1 MDAKRRR
8 TSPKHTPA
16 GPVSRAALAGAADP
30 RLVALS
36 VSIQDD
42 GALYAEDIRGSQA
55 HVTMLAAQGIVPK
68 AAARRIVEAL
78 EQVRDEFAAGKIRF
92 DPALE
97 DVHTHV
103 ERRLGELVGKDAGY
117 LHAGRSRNDQVALD
131 ERLFIVS
138 ACDRVD
144 AALLGL
150 MRALLGQARRHERTV
165 LPGYTHLQRAQPVS
179 LAHHLLAHVE
189 AFGRDRERLA
199 EVRRRAAISPL
210 GSGALAGTTLPLDRE
225 ATAKALGLAGVT
237 QNSLDA
243 VSDRDSA
250 AELLFACTLAA
261 VHLSRL
267 GEEIVLWTTREFG
280 FMTLDDAF
288 ATGSSLMPQKKN
300 PDVGELARGRAGR
313 AIGDLVALLAIV
325 KGLPLSYNRD
335 LQEDKRPLLGA
346 ADALALTADAV
357 AGAIG
362 SAAFHADRMEEALG
376 GGEALATDAAEY
388 LVERGV
394 PFREAHEAVGKAA
407 AAATRQRK
415 ALAALSAA
423 EWRSFHPRFEKDVL
437 KVFDA
442 RRSLER
448 RELTG
453 GPGPRQVARQ
463 IARWEKA
470 LRKEPL

>member
-1 MDAKRRR
+1 MAKK
-8 TSPKHTPA
+8 TSSK
-16 GPVSRAALAGAADP
+16 PVSRAALSGEADP

-55 HVTMLAAQGIVPK
+55 HVAMLAAQGIVPK
-68 AAARRIVEAL
+68 AVARRVVAAL
-78 EQVRDEFAAGKIRF
+78 EQVRAEFAAGKIRF

-103 ERRLGELVGKDAGY
+103 ERRLGELVGRDAGY

-131 ERLFIVS
+131 ERLFVVA
-138 ACDRVD
+138 ACARLD
-144 AALLGL
+144 AALARLQ
-150 MRALLGQARRHERTV
+150 RALVKRGREHERTI

-189 AFGRDRERLA
+189 ALGRDRQRLA
-199 EVRRRAAISPL
+199 AVRRRAAVSPL
-210 GSGALAGTTLPLDRE
+210 GSGALAGSTLPLDRE
-225 ATAKALGLAGVT
+225 GAARALGLAGVT

-250 AELLFACTLAA
+250 IELLFACALAA

-267 GEEIVLWTTREFG
+267 GEEIVLWSTKEFG

-288 ATGSSLMPQKKN
+288 ATGSSLMPQKKA

-313 AIGDLVALLAIV
+313 AIGDLVALLAVV

-346 ADALALTADAV
+346 AEALALTADAV
-357 AGAIG
+357 AGAIET
-362 SAAFHADRMEEALG
+362 ATFHADRMEEALG
-376 GGEALATDAAEY
+376 TGEALATDAAEY

-407 AAATRQRK
+407 AAATTRG
-415 ALAALSAA
+415 APLTALSAA
-423 EWRSFHPRFEKDVL
+423 DWKAIHPTFDKDVL
-437 KVFDA
+437 KCFDA
-442 RRSLER
+442 RRSLAR
-448 RELTG
+448 REITG
-453 GPGPRQVARQ
+453 APGPKQVRRQL
-463 IARWEKA
+463 ARWEKA
-470 LRKEPL
+470 LGVKAR

>member
-1 MDAKRRR
+1 MRAKE
-8 TSPKHTPA
+8 KA
-16 GPVSRAALAGAADP
+16 KPVSRAALAGEADP

-42 GALYAEDIRGSQA
+42 AALYAEDIRGSQA
-55 HVTMLAAQGIVPK
+55 HVTMLAARGIVPK
-68 AAARRIVEAL
+68 AVARRVVAGL
-78 EQVRDEFAAGKIRF
+78 DRVREEFRTGRIRI
-92 DPALE
+92 DPSLE

-131 ERLFIVS
+131 ERLFVVA
-138 ACDRVD
+138 ACDRAD
-144 AALLGL
+144 AALVRL
-150 MRALLGQARRHERTV
+150 MRALVGRAREHQRTI
-165 LPGYTHLQRAQPVS
+165 LPGYTHLQRAQPIS

-189 AFGRDRERLA
+189 ALGRDRERFG
-199 EVRRRAAISPL
+199 EVRRRAAVSPL

-225 ATAKALGLAGVT
+225 ATAKALGLSGVT

-250 AELLFACTLAA
+250 IELLFACALSA
-261 VHLSRL
+261 VHLSRV
-267 GEEIVLWTTREFG
+267 GEEIVLWTTKEFG
-280 FMTLDDAF
+280 FMTLADAF

-313 AIGDLVALLAIV
+313 AIGDLVALLAVV

-346 ADALALTADAV
+346 AEALALTADAV
-357 AGAIG
+357 AGAIET
-362 SAAFHADRMEEALG
+362 ATFHADRMEEALG
-376 GGEALATDAAEY
+376 TGEALATDAAEY

-407 AAATRQRK
+407 AAATARGI
-415 ALAALSAA
+415 AMAALTAA
-423 EWRSFHPRFEKDVL
+423 DWRGFHRRFEADVL
-437 KVFDA
+437 RAFDA
-442 RRSLER
+442 RRSLRR

-453 GPGPRQVARQ
+453 APGPRQVARQ
-463 IARWEKA
+463 LARWKKA
-470 LRKEPL
+470 LGRERR

>member
-1 MDAKRRR
+1 MRAKE
-8 TSPKHTPA
+8 KA
-16 GPVSRAALAGAADP
+16 KPVSRAALSGEADP

-42 GALYAEDIRGSQA
+42 GALYAEDVRGSQA
-55 HVTMLAAQGIVPK
+55 HVTMLADRGIVPK
-68 AAARRIVEAL
+68 AVARRIVAAL
-78 EQVRDEFAAGKIRF
+78 DQVKDEFAKGKIRF
-92 DPALE
+92 DPSLE

-131 ERLFIVS
+131 ERLFVVA
-138 ACDRVD
+138 ACDRAG
-144 AALLGL
+144 AALVRLQ
-150 MRALLGQARRHERTV
+150 RALVARAREHQKTI

-189 AFGRDRERLA
+189 AFGRDRERLE

-210 GSGALAGTTLPLDRE
+210 GSGALAGTTLALDRE
-225 ATAKALGLAGVT
+225 ATARALGLVGVT

-250 AELLFACTLAA
+250 IELLFAVALSA
-261 VHLSRL
+261 VHLSRI
-267 GEEIVLWTTREFG
+267 GEEIVLWTTKEFG
-280 FMTLDDAF
+280 FMTLADAF

-313 AIGDLVALLAIV
+313 AIGDLVALLAVV
-325 KGLPLSYNRD
+325 KNLPLSYNRD
-335 LQEDKRPLLGA
+335 MQEDKRPLLGA
-346 ADALALTADAV
+346 ADALVLTADAV
-357 AGAIG
+357 AGAVET
-362 SAAFHADRMEEALG
+362 ATFHADVMEAALG
-376 GGEALATDAAEY
+376 SGEALATDAAEY

-394 PFREAHEAVGKAA
+394 PFREAHEAVGRAA
-407 AAATRQRK
+407 AFATAHGRP
-415 ALAALSAA
+415 LARLAAA
-423 EWRSFHPRFEKDVL
+423 EWRTFHPAFQKDVL
-437 KVFDA
+437 RAFDA
-442 RRSLER
+442 RRSLAR

-470 LRKEPL
+470 LRKVP

>member
-1 MDAKRRR
+1 MSARGKAK
-8 TSPKHTPA
+8 
-16 GPVSRAALAGAADP
+16 PVSRAALAGEADP

-42 GALYAEDIRGSQA
+42 AALYAEDIRGSQA
-55 HVTMLAAQGIVPK
+55 HVAMLAGRGIVPR
-68 AAARRIVEAL
+68 AAARRIARAL
-78 EQVRDEFAAGKIRF
+78 HQVKGEFERGEIRF
-92 DPALE
+92 DPSLE

-131 ERLFIVS
+131 ERLFVVS
-138 ACDRVD
+138 ACGRAD
-144 AALLGL
+144 AALVGL
-150 MRALLGQARRHERTV
+150 MSSLVRRAREHQRTL

-189 AFGRDRERLA
+189 ALGRDRDRLA
-199 EVRRRAAISPL
+199 DVRRRAALSPL
-210 GSGALAGTTLPLDRE
+210 GSGALAGTTLRIDRE
-225 ATAKALGLAGVT
+225 AAARALGLDGVT

-250 AELLFACTLAA
+250 LELLFACALAA

-267 GEEIVLWTTREFG
+267 GEEIVLWTTKEFG
-280 FMTLDDAF
+280 FMTLADAF
-288 ATGSSLMPQKKN
+288 ATGSSLMPQKRN

-313 AIGDLVALLAIV
+313 AIGDLVALLAVV

-346 ADALALTADAV
+346 VDALALTADAV
-357 AGAIG
+357 AGAIE
-362 SAAFHADRMEEALG
+362 SATFHADRMEEALG
-376 GGEALATDAAEY
+376 SGEALATDAAEY

-407 AAATRQRK
+407 AFATAAGRP
-415 ALAALSAA
+415 LARLTVA
-423 EWRSFHPRFEKDVL
+423 EWKTFHPRFERNVL
-437 KVFDA
+437 RAFDA
-442 RRSLER
+442 RRSLAR
-448 RELTG
+448 RELPG
-453 GPGPRQVARQ
+453 GPGPKQVARQ

-470 LRKEPL
+470 LGRRR

>member
-1 MDAKRRR
+1 MRTRTKAK
-8 TSPKHTPA
+8 
-16 GPVSRAALAGAADP
+16 PVSRAALAGEADP

-68 AAARRIVEAL
+68 AAARRIAGAL
-78 EQVRDEFAAGKIRF
+78 DQVLAEFRAGKIRL

-131 ERLFIVS
+131 ERLFVVA
-138 ACDRVD
+138 ACERCD
-144 AALLGL
+144 AALARLQ
-150 MRALLGQARRHERTV
+150 RALVGRAREHERTI
-165 LPGYTHLQRAQPVS
+165 LPGYTHLQRAQPIS

-189 AFGRDRERLA
+189 AFGRDRDRLVD
-199 EVRRRAAISPL
+199 VRRRAAVSPL

-225 ATAKALGLAGVT
+225 ATARALGLDGVT
-237 QNSLDA
+237 RNSLDA

-250 AELLFACTLAA
+250 IELLFACAVAA
-261 VHLSRL
+261 LHLSRV
-267 GEEIVLWTTREFG
+267 GEEIVLWTTKEFG
-280 FMTLDDAF
+280 FMTLADAF

-313 AIGDLVALLAIV
+313 ALGDLVALMAIV

-335 LQEDKRPLLGA
+335 LQEDKRPLLDGPQ
-346 ADALALTADAV
+346 ALVLTADAV
-357 AGAIG
+357 AGAIET
-362 SAAFHADRMEEALG
+362 ATFHADAMEAALG
-376 GGEALATDAAEY
+376 SGEALATDVAEY

-407 AAATRQRK
+407 RLATSTGRP
-415 ALAALSAA
+415 LARLAAA
-423 EWRSFHPRFEKDVL
+423 EWKAIHPRFEKDVL
-437 KVFDA
+437 RCFDA
-442 RRSLER
+442 RRSLSR
-448 RELTG
+448 RELPG
-453 GPGPRQVARQ
+453 APGPKQVARQ
-463 IARWEKA
+463 LARWEKA
-470 LRKEPL
+470 LGGRR

>member
-1 MDAKRRR
+1 MRAKR
-8 TSPKHTPA
+8 KA
-16 GPVSRAALAGAADP
+16 KPVSRAALAGEADP

-42 GALYAEDIRGSQA
+42 ARLYAEDVRGSQA
-55 HVTMLAAQGIVPK
+55 HVAMLAARGIVPK
-68 AAARRIVEAL
+68 AAARRIAAAL
-78 EQVRDEFAAGKIRF
+78 DRVREEFAAGKIAF

-103 ERRLGELVGKDAGY
+103 ERRLGEIVGKDAGW

-131 ERLFIVS
+131 ERLFVVG
-138 ACDRVD
+138 ACGRCDRSL
-144 AALLGL
+144 AGL
-150 MRALLGQARRHERTV
+150 QRALLGQARRHAATL

-179 LAHHLLAHVE
+179 LAHHLLAHLE
-189 AFGRDRERLA
+189 ALSRDRERLG
-199 EVRRRAAISPL
+199 EVRRRASISPL

-225 ATAKALGLAGVT
+225 AVARSLGLSGVT
-237 QNSLDA
+237 RNSLDA

-250 AELLFACTLAA
+250 LELLFACALAA

-267 GEEIVLWTTREFG
+267 GEEIVLWTTKEFG
-280 FMTLDDAF
+280 FMTLSDAF
-288 ATGSSLMPQKKN
+288 STGSSLMPQKKN

-313 AIGDLVALLAIV
+313 AIGDLVALLTVV

-335 LQEDKRPLLGA
+335 LQEDKRPLLDGPEV
-346 ADALALTADAV
+346 LVLTADAV
-357 AGAIG
+357 AGAIET
-362 SAAFHADRMEEALG
+362 ATFHADRMEEALG
-376 GGEALATDAAEY
+376 SGEALATDAAEY

-407 AAATRQRK
+407 RHATEAGK
-415 ALAALSAA
+415 PLGALSVT
-423 EWRSFHPRFEKDVL
+423 EWRSFHPSFGRDVA

-442 RRSLER
+442 RRSLRR
-448 RELTG
+448 RELPG

-470 LRKEPL
+470 LGKGSR

>member
-1 MDAKRRR
+1 MKRKAQAK
-8 TSPKHTPA
+8 
-16 GPVSRAALAGAADP
+16 PVSRAALSGEADP

-42 GALYAEDIRGSQA
+42 AALFDEDIRGSRA
-55 HVTMLAAQGIVPK
+55 HVAMLAAQGIVPRE
-68 AAARRIVEAL
+68 AAKRIDAGL
-78 EQVRDEFAAGKIRF
+78 EQVRREFAAGR
-92 DPALE
+92 
-97 DVHTHV
+97 
-103 ERRLGELVGKDAGY
+103 
-117 LHAGRSRNDQVALD
+117 VA
-131 ERLFIVS
+131 F
-138 ACDRVD
+138 D
-144 AALLGL
+144 AALAGL
-150 MRALLGQARRHERTV
+150 MRALVGQARRHERTL

-189 AFGRDRERLA
+189 ALGRDRDRLA
-199 EVRRRAAISPL
+199 DVRRRAAISPL

-225 ATAKALGLAGVT
+225 ATAKALGLTGVT

-250 AELLFACTLAA
+250 IELLFACALSA
-261 VHLSRL
+261 VHLSRM
-267 GEEIVLWTTREFG
+267 GEELVLWTTKEFG

-313 AIGDLVALLAIV
+313 AIGDLVALLAIL

-415 ALAALSAA
+415 AISALSAA